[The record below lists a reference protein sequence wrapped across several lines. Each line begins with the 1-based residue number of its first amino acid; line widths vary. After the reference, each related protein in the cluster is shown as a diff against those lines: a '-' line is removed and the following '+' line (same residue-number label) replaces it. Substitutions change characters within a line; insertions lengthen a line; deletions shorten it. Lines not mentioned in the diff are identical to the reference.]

1 MRTLIVY
8 GALLGMLAASLPAN
22 ASDCNPGRKDPPPK
36 GKETDSTKDKP
47 VYSPKF

>member
-1 MRTLIVY
+1 MRTLIIY
-8 GALLGMLAASLPAN
+8 GALLGMLATGLPAN

-36 GKETDSTKDKP
+36 GKETDSTKEKA

>member
-1 MRTLIVY
+1 MNKFMSVVLSVFLVTTPVK
-8 GALLGMLAASLPAN
+8 

-36 GKETDSTKDKP
+36 GKETDSTNEKP